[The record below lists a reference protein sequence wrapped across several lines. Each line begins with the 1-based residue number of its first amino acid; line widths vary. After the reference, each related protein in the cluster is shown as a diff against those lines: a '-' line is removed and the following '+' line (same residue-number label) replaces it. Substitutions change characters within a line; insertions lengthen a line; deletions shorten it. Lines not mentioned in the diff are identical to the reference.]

1 MERTTEGAGMAG
13 WTADELDRLGREG
26 ELRIAGRRA
35 DDSLRE
41 PVIIWAV
48 RAGGALY
55 VRSVRGATGGWYRG
69 VIARHEGH
77 IDSAGIERDVRFEDV
92 PVGDPVQDVLDRAYA
107 DKYGAGSSSVRA
119 ITADAAR
126 ATTLK
131 VVPR

>member
-1 MERTTEGAGMAG
+1 MAG

-35 DDSLRE
+35 DGSLRD

-48 RAGGALY
+48 PAGGDLF
-55 VRSVRGATGGWYRG
+55 VRSVRGADGGWYRG
-69 VIARHEGH
+69 AIARHEGR
-77 IDSAGIERDVRFEDV
+77 IDSAGIERDVRFEEV
-92 PVGDPVQDVLDRAYA
+92 PPDDPVQDALDRAYA

-119 ITADAAR
+119 ITAAAAR

-131 VVPR
+131 VVPS

>member
-1 MERTTEGAGMAG
+1 MERTTEGAGMTG

-35 DDSLRE
+35 DGSLRE

-48 RAGGALY
+48 RTGDDLF

-69 VIARHEGH
+69 VIAEHEGR
-77 IDSAGIERDVRFEDV
+77 IDSAGIERDVRFEEV
-92 PVGDPVQDVLDRAYA
+92 PAGDAVQDALDRAYA

-119 ITADAAR
+119 ITAETAR